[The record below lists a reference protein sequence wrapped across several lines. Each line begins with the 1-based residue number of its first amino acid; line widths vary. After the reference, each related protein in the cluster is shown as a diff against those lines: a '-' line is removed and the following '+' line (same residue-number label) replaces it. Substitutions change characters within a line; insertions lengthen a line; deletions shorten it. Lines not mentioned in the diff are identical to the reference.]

1 MDNKLFL
8 FVFKLISSTFQ
19 YLNLSQKKNL
29 ADLLVAFLYNKS
41 FALWEIAG
49 GLSGETS
56 HKHKHKRLI
65 YFLDTLTLD
74 TTFWKA
80 YALTV
85 FSLPGFKFKQRKLL
99 TLSFDATTLK
109 DDFWL
114 LAVSINYQGRS
125 IPLLIK
131 GWADVHQPYD
141 YWARVRETL
150 TDLQAIL
157 PKGYAFEIVADRGF
171 SGDTMF
177 RICNELGI
185 DFIVRIND
193 SYKVKLAN
201 GTEFIQ
207 LSLFDDGYY
216 KLEYLGQKTKSEDL
230 HLAVTTSTHNDV
242 PSTWYLVSNT
252 AQGAKEMSLKY
263 ATRFWIEEGF
273 KDLKSRLYWEKYTEK
288 IPTKDRLHKC
298 IVVSSLSYAL
308 QTALGNG
315 LRMSESEREKTSI
328 FNKFQQTF
336 KRSTR
341 ELEHLIMKFNTI
353 IYTYIKRAKLAF
365 I

>member
-1 MDNKLFL
+1 MDNHLFA
-8 FVFKLISSTFQ
+8 FVFKLISLTFKH
-19 YLNLSQKKNL
+19 LNLSQKKNL
-29 ADLLVAFLYNKS
+29 ADLLTAFLYNKS

-49 GLSGETS
+49 GLFGETS

-74 TTFWKA
+74 ITFWKA

-85 FSLPGFKFKQRKLL
+85 FALPGFKFKRRKIL
-99 TLSFDATTLK
+99 TLAFDATTLK

-131 GWADVHQPYD
+131 GWEHVNQPYN
-141 YWARVRETL
+141 YWERVRETL
-150 TDLQAIL
+150 SDLRAIL
-157 PKGYAFEIVADRGF
+157 PKGYSFEIVADRGF

-177 RICNELGI
+177 KICNELDI

-193 SYKVKLAN
+193 SFKVKLADS
-201 GTEFIQ
+201 TEFIQ

-216 KLEYLGQKTKSEDL
+216 QLEYLGQKSKSEDL
-230 HLAVTTSTHNDV
+230 HLSINTSMQPDTS
-242 PSTWYLVSNT
+242 STWYLVSNT
-252 AQGAKEMSLKY
+252 AQSAEEMSRKY

-288 IPTKDRLHKC
+288 IPTKDRLFKC

-315 LRMSESEREKTSI
+315 LTMSQSEREKTSL
-328 FNKFQQTF
+328 FNKFGQTF
-336 KRSTR
+336 KRCTK
-341 ELEHLIMKFNTI
+341 ELEHIIMKFNTI
-353 IYTYIKRAKLAF
+353 IYTYIKRAELAF